1 MSNVMMLCANRAPS
15 AVTVTKICQYIV
27 NSVLVE
33 RATSISHPAVA
44 ARLHQPHLFTEHCT
58 SSPALRLT
66 RARPS
71 VPQGRCT
78 STLSSISSY
87 LNYHLCHH
95 PSTRTMMSNLWI
107 PRTASAVR
115 ALTALRR
122 PTTLHLRYYRGQAG
136 EAPPVLSE
144 KEESLIKVAKPKSE
158 EILAKH
164 HRLPNVAEIPPASLD
179 PTQNNLDIRRKRLIY
194 RSKQRGW
201 LEVDLLLGTWA
212 HENVHL
218 LTEDELDEYE
228 AFVNFE
234 TIEYVQRACAGD
246 HFPRF
251 FFWKSSLLTP
261 FCF

>member
-1 MSNVMMLCANRAPS
+1 
-15 AVTVTKICQYIV
+15 
-27 NSVLVE
+27 
-33 RATSISHPAVA
+33 
-44 ARLHQPHLFTEHCT
+44 
-58 SSPALRLT
+58 
-66 RARPS
+66 
-71 VPQGRCT
+71 
-78 STLSSISSY
+78 
-87 LNYHLCHH
+87 
-95 PSTRTMMSNLWI
+95 MSNLWI

-261 FCF
+261 FCFWCSIYNIITLRLDVPEHLKTPDGNGVVERIQAWARASPLGQADPEKYKEVKTASKLI

>member
-1 MSNVMMLCANRAPS
+1 MTHIALLLCFSSTTCSRGQRGRS
-15 AVTVTKICQYIV
+15 
-27 NSVLVE
+27 E
-33 RATSISHPAVA
+33 RFRQQNEAFR
-44 ARLHQPHLFTEHCT
+44 RLHTTIPRQQLLGD
-58 SSPALRLT
+58 S
-66 RARPS
+66 
-71 VPQGRCT
+71 
-78 STLSSISSY
+78 
-87 LNYHLCHH
+87 YHLCHH
-95 PSTRTMMSNLWI
+95 PSTRTMMSSLWI

-122 PTTLHLRYYRGQAG
+122 PTTTTMLHLRYYRGQAG

-144 KEESLIKVAKPKSE
+144 KEESLIKVAKPKSD

-179 PTQNNLDIRRKRLIY
+179 PTQDNLDIRRKRLIY

-218 LTEDELDEYE
+218 LTEAELDEYE

-234 TIEYVQRACAGD
+234 TIEYVPSMI
-246 HFPRF
+246 F
-251 FFWKSSLLTP
+251 KISLEIIITDTFLLLM
-261 FCF
+261 